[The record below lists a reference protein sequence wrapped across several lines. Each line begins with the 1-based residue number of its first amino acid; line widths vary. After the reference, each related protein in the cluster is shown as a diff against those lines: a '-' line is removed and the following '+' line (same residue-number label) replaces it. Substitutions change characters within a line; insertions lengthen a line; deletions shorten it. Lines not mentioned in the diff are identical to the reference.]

1 MNRSLFTLTAI
12 IACEAALAPVAL
24 AANSQSL
31 PPDSVYHVEAT
42 LAPASGVSLE
52 WRALHGKPRVVAMFY
67 ASCRAVC
74 PMIVES
80 ARAVQRALPEAERG
94 RVGFVLISMDPRRDS
109 PAALAKLQA
118 ERHLDPSSWQLLQ
131 PGERDVRALAAV
143 LGVRYRELADGEF
156 NHTTTLVLLD
166 AEGRV
171 LARTENIGA
180 AGDKTFSDA
189 VRAAATG
196 GRRPS
201 AGPQG
206 R

>member
-1 MNRSLFTLTAI
+1 MNLRLLALTAL
-12 IACEAALAPVAL
+12 IACTAGPAPVVRAGVTH
-24 AANSQSL
+24 SL
-31 PPDSVYHVEAT
+31 PPDSVYHVVAM
-42 LAPASGVSLE
+42 LAPASGQALE
-52 WRALHGKPRVVAMFY
+52 WRALRGKPRVVAMFY

-80 ARAVQRALPEAERG
+80 ARAVQRSLSEAERG
-94 RVGFVLISMDPRRDS
+94 RVGFVLISMDPRRDN
-109 PAALAKLQA
+109 PAALAKLQT
-118 ERHLDPSSWQLLQ
+118 ERHLDPASWLLLQ

-171 LARTENIGA
+171 LARTENVGA
-180 AGDKTFSDA
+180 AGDKAFSDA

-196 GRRPS
+196 RQAP
-201 AGPQG
+201 
-206 R
+206 

>member
-1 MNRSLFTLTAI
+1 MNRRLRAFA
-12 IACEAALAPVAL
+12 AALSFAASLAP
-24 AANSQSL
+24 AARAAAVEPL

-42 LAPASGVSLE
+42 LAAANGKSLE
-52 WRALHGKPRVVAMFY
+52 WRALRGTPRVVAMFY
-67 ASCRAVC
+67 ASCQAVC

-94 RVGFVLISMDPRRDS
+94 RVGFVLISMDPQRDS

-118 ERHLDPSSWQLLQ
+118 ERHLDAASWLLLQ

-171 LARTENIGA
+171 IARTENVGA
-180 AGDKTFSDA
+180 AGDKTFLDA
-189 VRAAATG
+189 VRTAAA
-196 GRRPS
+196 GRQAP
-201 AGPQG
+201 
-206 R
+206 

>member
-1 MNRSLFTLTAI
+1 MKLRLLALPVL
-12 IACEAALAPVAL
+12 IAWAAGLSPVVR
-24 AANSQSL
+24 AADAQSL

-42 LAPASGVSLE
+42 LAPARGESLE
-52 WRALHGKPRVVAMFY
+52 WRAMRGKPRVVAMFY

-109 PAALAKLQA
+109 PAALARLQA
-118 ERHLDPSSWQLLQ
+118 ERHLDPASWLLLQ

-156 NHTTTLVLLD
+156 NHTSTLVLLD

-196 GRRPS
+196 RQAP
-201 AGPQG
+201 
-206 R
+206 

>member
-1 MNRSLFTLTAI
+1 MNRRLQVLTI
-12 IACEAALAPVAL
+12 LLACAAGLAPVAR
-24 AANSQSL
+24 AATAQSL

-42 LAPASGVSLE
+42 LAPASGESLE
-52 WRALHGKPRVVAMFY
+52 WRALRGKPRVVAMFY

-80 ARAVQRALPEAERG
+80 ARAVQRALPEAERE
-94 RVGFVLISMDPRRDS
+94 RVGFVLISMDPRRDN

-118 ERHLDPSSWQLLQ
+118 ERHLDPASWLLLQ
-131 PGERDVRALAAV
+131 PGERDVPAMAAV

-180 AGDKTFSDA
+180 SGDKTFSDA
-189 VRAAATG
+189 VRATAA
-196 GRRPS
+196 GRKSP
-201 AGPQG
+201 
-206 R
+206 

>member
-1 MNRSLFTLTAI
+1 MNRRLLAFAALFAGTAG
-12 IACEAALAPVAL
+12 LAPVAG
-24 AANSQSL
+24 AATARSL

-42 LAPASGVSLE
+42 LAPASGKSLE
-52 WRALHGKPRVVAMFY
+52 WGALRGKPRVVAMFY

-94 RVGFVLISMDPRRDS
+94 RIGFVLISMDPRRDS

-118 ERHLDPSSWQLLQ
+118 ERHLDAASWLLLQ

-166 AEGRV
+166 ADGRV

-180 AGDKTFSDA
+180 AGDKAFSDA
-189 VRAAATG
+189 VLAAAA
-196 GRRPS
+196 GRQAR
-201 AGPQG
+201 
-206 R
+206 

>member
-1 MNRSLFTLTAI
+1 LNLRLLALTAL
-12 IACEAALAPVAL
+12 IACTAGPAPVVRAGVTH
-24 AANSQSL
+24 SL
-31 PPDSVYHVEAT
+31 PPDSVYHVEAS
-42 LAPASGVSLE
+42 LAAASGQALE
-52 WRALHGKPRVVAMFY
+52 WRALRGKPRVVAMFY

-80 ARAVQRALPEAERG
+80 ARAVQRSLSEAERG
-94 RVGFVLISMDPRRDS
+94 RVGFVLISMDPRRDN
-109 PAALAKLQA
+109 PAALAKLQT
-118 ERHLDPSSWQLLQ
+118 ERHLDPASWLLLQ

-171 LARTENIGA
+171 LARTENVGA
-180 AGDKTFSDA
+180 AGDKAFSDA

-196 GRRPS
+196 RQAP
-201 AGPQG
+201 
-206 R
+206 

>member
-1 MNRSLFTLTAI
+1 MSRGLLSFTAS
-12 IACEAALAPVAL
+12 IACAAALTPL
-24 AANSQSL
+24 TRAATADSL

-42 LAPASGVSLE
+42 LAPASGESLE
-52 WRALHGKPRVVAMFY
+52 WRALRGKPRVVAMFY

-80 ARAVQRALPEAERG
+80 ARAVQRNLPEAERR

-118 ERHLDPSSWQLLQ
+118 ERHLDPASWLLLQ

-171 LARTENIGA
+171 LARTESIGA
-180 AGDKTFSDA
+180 SGDKTFSDA

-196 GRRPS
+196 RQEP
-201 AGPQG
+201 
-206 R
+206 